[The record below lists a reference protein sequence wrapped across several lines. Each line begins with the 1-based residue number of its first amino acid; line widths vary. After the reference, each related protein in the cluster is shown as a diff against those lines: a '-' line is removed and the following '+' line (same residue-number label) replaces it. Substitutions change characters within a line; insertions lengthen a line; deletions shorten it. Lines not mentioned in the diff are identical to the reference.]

1 MSNPIFEKVGR
12 PDVCEASRPRR
23 AVLFAALALLLFA
36 GCSGGKEEAVSS
48 DSMGESPVPAATAPR
63 PAPPRKEF
71 VLLRELIRQHELQ
84 QGNAK
89 RIEAVETAL
98 RERFPLLP
106 DEGETEEEK
115 RIFHEAEALNE
126 IIEHQSEK

>member
-1 MSNPIFEKVGR
+1 MSNPISEKVGR
-12 PDVCEASRPRR
+12 SDVCEASRPRR
-23 AVLFAALALLLFA
+23 ALLFAALALLLFA
-36 GCSGGKEEAVSS
+36 GCSDGKEETVPSANA
-48 DSMGESPVPAATAPR
+48 GESALSSATAQA

-71 VLLRELIRQHELQ
+71 VAVRELLRQHKLQ
-84 QGNAK
+84 QGNVK
-89 RIEAVETAL
+89 RIEAIETAL
-98 RERFPLLP
+98 KDRFPLLP